1 MEILD
6 QYTVTL
12 QTQQKSEVFQL
23 SINVTHQI
31 KELNARKEEFRRCK
45 RSTVQ
50 NAIIF
55 VYQRVTGT

>member
-23 SINVTHQI
+23 SINVTYQI
-31 KELNARKEEFRRCK
+31 KELTVRKEEFRRCK
-45 RSTVQ
+45 RGTV
-50 NAIIF
+50 
-55 VYQRVTGT
+55 